1 MRQARLRRSRGLDE
15 RSSMRVT
22 GTVKWFDLLRGVGL
36 IGRGPDQPDC
46 FVHHSAVRGTVYRGL
61 ATGQLVEFTIT
72 QDGAA
77 AVARDLIRLGGAP
90 IAVIAGAR

>member
-1 MRQARLRRSRGLDE
+1 
-15 RSSMRVT
+15 MRVT

-46 FVHHSAVRGTVYRGL
+46 FVHHSAVRGTVYHGL

-72 QDGAA
+72 QGGAGA
-77 AVARDLIRLGGAP
+77 MARDLIRLGGVAIP
-90 IAVIAGAR
+90 LIAGAR